1 MKNVFPPEIINVS
14 VESHFSRFNKKS
26 KLLYVVVLLF
36 FAGTVMSLF
45 LIKTEITVQSRGVF
59 RSSSES
65 IELISPVVA
74 KVVKSNLNENQS
86 VKKGDTLVWL
96 DCKKQS
102 ERVAYIQK
110 RILENEGYLNDIS
123 AMLNYKH
130 LNLISSLYRTTHAQY
145 RQKLSE
151 FDMQI

>member
-74 KVVKSNLNENQS
+74 KVVKSNLDENQS
-86 VKKGDTLVWL
+86 VSRGDTLIWL

-102 ERVAYIQK
+102 ERIVDNRNSACRNAPNRTRLYHRFGYHASNWVAFGQGI
-110 RILENEGYLNDIS
+110 IPTG
-123 AMLNYKH
+123 
-130 LNLISSLYRTTHAQY
+130 
-145 RQKLSE
+145 
-151 FDMQI
+151 